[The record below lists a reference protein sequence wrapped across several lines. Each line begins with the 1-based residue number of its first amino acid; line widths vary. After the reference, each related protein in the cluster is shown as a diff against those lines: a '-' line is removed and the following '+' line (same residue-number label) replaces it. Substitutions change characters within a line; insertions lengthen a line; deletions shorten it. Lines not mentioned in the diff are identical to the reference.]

1 MNMPHTLDWDGE
13 HVPEALKQLPPGRY
27 VLVEVD
33 AALSLSAEEE
43 NGLREALSTAE
54 AGEGRTLAEV
64 RSRVRQTL
72 SKK

>member
-13 HVPEALKQLPPGRY
+13 HLPEALKQLPPGRY

-33 AALSLSAEEE
+33 AAPSLSAEEE
-43 NGLREALSTAE
+43 NGLREALSAVQ

-64 RSRVRQTL
+64 RSRVQRTL